1 VAWEVLMSILSRLKV
16 RQGELFA
23 PPAPQLQLTE
33 EAYQRMLRLLA
44 RMLNEHLGRKV
55 HPGAKEET
63 CDE

>member
-16 RQGELFA
+16 RQGELFT
-23 PPAPQLQLTE
+23 PPVPQLQLTE

-55 HPGAKEET
+55 HPSAKGES